1 MAIFVLITIIF
12 VVWYIWYFPKKSSP
26 SRNQIP
32 PSQSKSSQSISP
44 VTKAKPHKQYNYSS
58 SREVYDEND
67 IYERNLLR
75 DGEPDEQK
83 LIEWQQQRDEERECW
98 EETYTYDP
106 D

>member
-1 MAIFVLITIIF
+1 MAIFFLLTIIF
-12 VVWYIWYFPKKSSP
+12 IVWYICYSPKKSFP
-26 SRNQIP
+26 SRKHNP

-44 VTKAKPHKQYNYSS
+44 VTKAKPHNQYNYSS

-75 DGEPDEQK
+75 DGPDEQT
-83 LIEWQQQRDEERECW
+83 LMEWKQQQDEERECW